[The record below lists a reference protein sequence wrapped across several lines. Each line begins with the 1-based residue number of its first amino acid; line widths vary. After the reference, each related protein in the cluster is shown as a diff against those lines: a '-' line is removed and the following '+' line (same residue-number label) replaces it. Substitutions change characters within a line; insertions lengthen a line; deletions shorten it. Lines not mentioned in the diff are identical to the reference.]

1 NAKAVETDVITEV
14 AGGKRIEYTV
24 DPEGTIYY
32 LPNTAGA
39 KHYRQAEGA
48 QGGGIDLEAYLQLFD
63 RTGEQGTEN
72 FVAVSV
78 TEGRLTVDV
87 YDIRDKGQPRLFE
100 SFGIDRQIAPVNAQI
115 DALPALDDLAAS
127 DADAVAEVRRSVD
140 ALSSAQQSALTS
152 LGALLERE
160 QRIRELT

>member
-39 KHYRQAEGA
+39 KHYRQAEGV

-72 FVAVSV
+72 FVAVDV
-78 TEGRLTVDV
+78 TDGRLTVDV

-100 SFGIDRQIAPVNAQI
+100 SFGIDREITPVDAQI
-115 DALPALDDLAAS
+115 EALPGVDALTAG
-127 DADAVAEVRRSVD
+127 DADAVAAVRASVD
-140 ALSSAQQSALTS
+140 ALTSAQQSGLAH
-152 LGALLERE
+152 LE
-160 QRIRELT
+160 